1 MSIEPK
7 PPQIL
12 RHRKCREEIEIKR
25 GLLRAVHRHPARV
38 VGVFADEEI
47 VRDDIAAV
55 GKPHVRAEERRDVVA
70 HRAEESL
77 AQLDA
82 ALETQV
88 VFDQVVG
95 GAVVEV
101 DVVAVGALEAI
112 VAQGRDVHGIE
123 PRHIAHA
130 GELGGRGVALH
141 AHPMAVATPTVE
153 RAVFATFEAGVED
166 VAPLDDVAAPHVV
179 VDVDGGAGHV
189 VDREVAEHDAA
200 RLGDE
205 NAGDLFLH
213 RANLRHQAVAHEA
226 AIRKILVLRPGL
238 EIELRIGGGAVE
250 HRGRE
255 EGDEALVERFA
266 VHLRRRA
273 DFRGGPAPRVGPAG
287 AHGRVA
293 ALEQHRAGAD
303 AEEFAAGDFR
313 AAIVVLHKDA
323 VAADAVEAALLKR
336 A

>member
-1 MSIEPK
+1 M
-7 PPQIL
+7 
-12 RHRKCREEIEIKR
+12 
-25 GLLRAVHRHPARV
+25 
-38 VGVFADEEI
+38 
-47 VRDDIAAV
+47 
-55 GKPHVRAEERRDVVA
+55 RAEERRDVVA
-70 HRAEESL
+70 HRAEESF

-88 VFDQVVG
+88 VLDQVVG
-95 GAVVEV
+95 RAVVEIN
-101 DVVAVGALEAI
+101 VVAVGALEAI

-123 PRHIAHA
+123 PCQVAHA
-130 GELGGRGVALH
+130 GELRGRGVALH
-141 AHPMAVATPTVE
+141 PHPVAVATPTVE
-153 RAVFATFEAGVED
+153 RAVFAAFEAGVED

-205 NAGDLFLH
+205 DAGDLFFH
-213 RANLRHQAVAHEA
+213 RANLRHQAVAHGA
-226 AIRKILVLRPGL
+226 AVGKILVLRSGL
-238 EIELRIGGGAVE
+238 EIEMRIGDGTVE

-255 EGDEALVERFA
+255 ERDEALVERLA
-266 VHLRRRA
+266 VHLRRRP
-273 DFRGGPAPRVGPAG
+273 DLRGGPAPRVGPAG

-303 AEEFAAGDFR
+303 AHKFAAGDFN